1 MNYGLAA
8 APPVRWLIS
17 FDSGVHN
24 AVRAFIAGMGRE
36 EIDVAGP
43 PNDGD
48 IALYMHKRAQT
59 VPLPC
64 VRLKMKMARHSL
76 TDEAGVEVTCSDRDL
91 EEIKRWYRCEMM
103 KGIGALAG

>member
-8 APPVRWLIS
+8 APPVRWLIG
-17 FDSGVHN
+17 FDSGVYD
-24 AVRAFIAGMGRE
+24 AVRAFIAGIGRE

-43 PNDGD
+43 PTDED

-64 VRLKMKMARHSL
+64 VRLKMKMARNL
-76 TDEAGVEVTCSDRDL
+76 TTDEPGVEVTCSDRDL
-91 EEIKRWYRCEMM
+91 EEIKRWYRCQML
-103 KGIGALAG
+103 KGILPS

>member
-1 MNYGLAA
+1 MNFGLAA

-17 FDSGVHN
+17 FDSGVHD
-24 AVRAFIAGMGRE
+24 AVCAFIAGAGRE

-43 PNDGD
+43 PTEQDMT
-48 IALYMHKRAQT
+48 LYMHKRAQT

-64 VRLKMKMARHSL
+64 VRLKMKMARHHL
-76 TDEAGVEVTCSDRDL
+76 TGEPGVEVTCSDADL

-103 KGIGALAG
+103 KGILPS